1 MQAINYVLIVVG
13 FLGLMIIFRMIKGP
27 TVWDRL
33 LMFNMLGSKI
43 VMGIVLFALITQ
55 QNYMLDV
62 ALVYVLFSFIST
74 VLLARFVKERGA
86 LS

>member
-1 MQAINYVLIVVG
+1 MQAITYVLVGIG
-13 FLGLMIIFRMIKGP
+13 FLGLLIIIRMIKGP
-27 TVWDRL
+27 TIWDRL

-43 VMGIVLFALITQ
+43 VMGIVLFALITH

-62 ALVYVLFSFIST
+62 ALVYTLFSFIST
-74 VLLARFVKERGA
+74 VLLARFVKERGT